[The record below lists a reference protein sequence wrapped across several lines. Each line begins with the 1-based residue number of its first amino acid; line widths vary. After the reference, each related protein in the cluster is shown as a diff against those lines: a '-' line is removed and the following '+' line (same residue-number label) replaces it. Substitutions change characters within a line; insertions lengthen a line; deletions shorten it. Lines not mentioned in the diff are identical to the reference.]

1 VFLSVFIVGLIVCGC
16 GDDATPP
23 PPPVDS
29 GGPDAFVPEI
39 TFDAVADPAE
49 PRGCM
54 SEPPAAGT
62 VRAKHVECDAELL
75 TGAMAMGRTG
85 DLVIENAHARF
96 IIRGGEESATTIG
109 EGPGALLDAGP
120 QGGEDL
126 VKEVFPIV
134 DFSSPRADAIVVTD
148 AGASGT
154 ARVRVRFELQALG
167 LLRAVLGA
175 STPTVPARGVID
187 YELGPDDRALRITTT
202 LTALGQRAGG
212 GSPGIAALMGGA
224 GDVWQPWHDVLRYDR
239 GGGGAIATVASE
251 SAISAVVIR
260 LLPGAGSVSHI
271 QSINLMT
278 REERIAALVGE
289 TSAFEA
295 IVGVGSS
302 GAEAWNAAHADE
314 AAELL
319 VRASES
325 DRVVLFTEAD
335 QPIVRTRVA
344 ADGTARIRLPAGAYR
359 VRPGFDRD
367 FFGAPPVAATVPGEV
382 DVAAAPSAILR
393 VEATADGASLPIRI
407 LVERG
412 GEERGRWAAI
422 GPTDVRLP
430 PGPARVTLT
439 RGIEYDFHQE
449 EVTLTDGET
458 TTITADLLRA
468 IDTTGW
474 VSGDY
479 HLHTE
484 FSTDSMHAVDE
495 ALRLF
500 AAEGLDLVTA
510 TDHDYIN
517 DYSARAEIAGVADH
531 LLFVSGVEIS
541 NPGVGHVQSYPALH
555 DPSRAGAGAVV
566 WFDMTPS
573 EVFDAADAIADPA
586 MGPHVTQINHPRD
599 DSSFL
604 SHVGYDPATGV
615 PTANPVD
622 LGYPPETDLDDFDFD
637 AIEVWNGTR
646 SGGDEQTFVDWLSL
660 YARGRSFAMI
670 GNSDTH
676 QTTRAAGTPRTYAR
690 VSSDVQGEFDWAD
703 VGAAIMARDLT
714 VSGGI
719 FVTAEV
725 AGARSGGTVPIHVR
739 VQAAPWIDVQRLRI
753 WAGTTET
760 MGMPITGTDPVR
772 LDATIDVPI
781 GDATFVVVRAD
792 GDRESGP
799 MLRGQPFGLTN
810 AIDVP

>member
-1 VFLSVFIVGLIVCGC
+1 VSKFVLLHVLIAGC

-29 GGPDAFVPEI
+29 GAPDAFVEEI
-39 TFDAVADPAE
+39 VFDAVADPAE

-75 TGAMAMGRTG
+75 TGAIAMGRPG
-85 DLVIENAHARF
+85 DLLIENAHARF
-96 IIRGGEESATTIG
+96 IIRGGDESATIIG

-126 VKEVFPIV
+126 VKELFPIV

-154 ARVRVRFELQALG
+154 ARIRVRFELQALG

-175 STPTVPARGVID
+175 STPTVNARGVID

-202 LTALGQRAGG
+202 LTALGQRAAG
-212 GSPGIAALMGGA
+212 GSPGLASLMGGA
-224 GDVWQPWHDVLRYDR
+224 GDVWQAWHDVLRYDR
-239 GGGGAIATVASE
+239 GGGGAVATIASE
-251 SAISAVVIR
+251 SASSAVVIR
-260 LLPGAGSVSHI
+260 LLPGEGSVSHI
-271 QSINLMT
+271 QSINLML
-278 REERIAALVGE
+278 RDERITALVGE
-289 TSAFEA
+289 TSTFEA
-295 IVGVGSS
+295 LVAVGES
-302 GAEAWNAAHADE
+302 GAEAWNAAHDDT
-314 AAELL
+314 AELAI
-319 VRASES
+319 RASPN
-325 DRVVLFTEAD
+325 DRVVVSTEAGE
-335 QPIVRTRVA
+335 PIVRTRVA
-344 ADGTARIRLPAGAYR
+344 ADGTARVRLPAGSYR
-359 VRPGFDRD
+359 VGPGFDRD
-367 FFGAPPVAATVPGEV
+367 FFGAPAIAATVPGEV
-382 DVAAAPSAILR
+382 DVDPAPSAILR
-393 VEATADGASLPIRI
+393 VEATADGATAPIRV
-407 LVERG
+407 LVERD
-412 GEERGRWAAI
+412 GEELGRWAAI
-422 GPTDVRLP
+422 GPTDLRIP
-430 PGPARVTLT
+430 PGPATVTLT
-439 RGIEYDFHQE
+439 RGIEYDFYQE
-449 EVTLTDGET
+449 DVTLSDGVT
-458 TTITADLLRA
+458 TTVTADLLRA

-484 FSTDSMHAVDE
+484 YSTDSMHAVDE

-510 TDHDYIN
+510 TDHDYIT
-517 DYSARAEIAGVADH
+517 DYTERAEIAGVADY

-541 NPGVGHVQSYPALH
+541 NPGVGHVQSYPALR
-555 DPSRAGAGAVV
+555 DPARAGAGAAV

-586 MGPHVTQINHPRD
+586 LGPHVTQLNHPRD
-599 DSSFL
+599 SSSFL
-604 SHVGYDPATGV
+604 AHVGFDPMTGM
-615 PTANPVD
+615 PTANPLD
-622 LGYPPETDLDDFDFD
+622 LGYPVETDLNDFDFD

-646 SGGDEQTFVDWLSL
+646 SSGDEETFVDWLWL

-676 QTTRAAGTPRTYAR
+676 QTTRSAGTPRTYAR
-690 VSSDVQGEFDWAD
+690 VPSDARGEFDWAD
-703 VGAAIMARDLT
+703 VGASIMARDLT

-725 AGARSGGTVPIHVR
+725 TGAVSSGAVPVHVR

-753 WAGTTET
+753 WAGTTEAVT
-760 MGMPITGTDPVR
+760 MPITGADPVR
-772 LDATIDVPI
+772 LDATIDVPLA
-781 GDATFVVVRAD
+781 GATFVVVRAD
-792 GDRESGP
+792 GDRESPP
-799 MLRGQPFGLTN
+799 MLRGQPFGITN